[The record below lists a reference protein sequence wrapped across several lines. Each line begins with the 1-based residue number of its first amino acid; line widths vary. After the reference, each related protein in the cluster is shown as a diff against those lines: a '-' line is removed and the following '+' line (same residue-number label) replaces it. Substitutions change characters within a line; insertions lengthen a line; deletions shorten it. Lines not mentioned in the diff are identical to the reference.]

1 MTTPRRSCMSID
13 ENVLVD
19 TENLDDENCSKNLQ
33 IGRIKAKRKGRLILS
48 KQYSTA
54 LLSQLDFEYNR
65 YMAEICQ
72 LSLDPPR
79 SIDMSLKL
87 SGCFSCDPRLKSMLS
102 IPVASNL
109 QLRNFRAAFS
119 I

>member
-1 MTTPRRSCMSID
+1 MSID
-13 ENVLVD
+13 ENVIVD

-79 SIDMSLKL
+79 SIDMNLKL
-87 SGCFSCDPRLKSMLS
+87 SGCFFM
-102 IPVASNL
+102 
-109 QLRNFRAAFS
+109 
-119 I
+119 